1 MIDIVIGLDVHKH
14 SVYATVLN
22 DNGER
27 VIQRNM
33 ERAIELYGKLEEIIT
48 DNGTQFLSSGKNGI
62 PWDKNK
68 FQ

>member
-1 MIDIVIGLDVHKH
+1 MIIIKDDASRFIIGFG
-14 SVYATVLN
+14 VYEKEPIDNTVDTL
-22 DNGER
+22 
-27 VIQRNM
+27 